1 MADAPR
7 PPAASD
13 SDSAPRY
20 LVTARKYRPQTF
32 GDVVGQAH
40 VAQTLQNAIRLG
52 RLAHA
57 YLFSGPRGVG
67 KTTAARILAKAVN
80 CTTPLKEREDAE
92 PCRTCDSCRAFED
105 GRSLNIIEVDAASN
119 NKVEDIRELR
129 ETVRIPPQGA
139 KKKIYILDEVHMLSQ
154 GAFNA
159 LLKTLEEPPPYVLFI
174 FATTEPHKV
183 LPTILSRTQRFDFR
197 RIAVPEIVGR
207 LETICTE
214 ESVEAE
220 AEALMLIARKGDGA
234 LRDALSLFD
243 QAVSLVGTPLRA
255 DALRDALGVVDVD
268 LFFEA
273 TQRAQAQD
281 RAGLL
286 GLVDRLIRR
295 GYDLPEFLGGLA
307 EHLRHLLVATSTGEG
322 ALIEATDA
330 MRQRY
335 LDAARSWTEADLLHL
350 LMLVDDAEMGIKASR
365 QPRLTT
371 ELALLK
377 MASLTPAVDLTRL
390 LAKLERVEAALA
402 GKELPPMP
410 EAPPS
415 TPAQPA
421 APTRATAEPTPS
433 YESPAAPAAS
443 EPSPPKAAEPAP
455 ADEAPPWAEEPLPPP
470 EEPIARPALDADDA
484 DDDEGG
490 EPAYT
495 FSPEP
500 PRHPSG
506 DAPMPAPSAPSAP
519 APVTQTLFGTPALVK
534 RKPSGDGAD
543 GDPSAALPSGDG
555 ADLSTAEPVVTD
567 DFGVPLARVR
577 ELWPRLV
584 DAVKAERVHV
594 GSLLQL
600 ARPHRAA
607 KGAVEV
613 SVPDDFGRSLLE
625 SEAAAVTAVLGR
637 MLGEA
642 PPLLRFVVARPKPDG
657 SGETVADVDPF
668 ERLKQLRQEHPVFR
682 ALFEKFGA
690 EIVW

>member
-13 SDSAPRY
+13 PDPAPRY

-80 CTTPLKEREDAE
+80 CTTPLAEREDAE
-92 PCRTCDSCRAFED
+92 PCRTCDSCRAFEE

-139 KKKIYILDEVHMLSQ
+139 KKKIYILDEVHMLSAS
-154 GAFNA
+154 AFNA

-207 LETICTE
+207 LQAICAE
-214 ESVEAE
+214 EGVESDN
-220 AEALMLIARKGDGA
+220 EALMLLARKADGA

-243 QAVSLVGTPLRA
+243 QAVSLVGTPLHA
-255 DALRDALGVVDVD
+255 APLREALGVVDID

-273 TQRAQAQD
+273 TEQAKAGN

-286 GLVDRLIRR
+286 ALVDRLVQR

-307 EHLRHLLVATSTGEG
+307 EHVRHLLVAVTTGS
-322 ALIEATDA
+322 ADLIEGTEA
-330 MRQRY
+330 MQQRY
-335 LDAARSWTEADLLHL
+335 LAATADWAEVDLLHL
-350 LMLVDDAEMGIKASR
+350 LMLVDDAEAHIKESR
-365 QPRLTT
+365 QPRLAT

-377 MASLTPAVDLTRL
+377 MASLEPAADLHHL
-390 LAKLERVEAALA
+390 LAKLERLEATLASGALPKA
-402 GKELPPMP
+402 ADGGQRTVDSGHKTEAERPPSP
-410 EAPPS
+410 APSVATEPPASYQPAPPPS
-415 TPAQPA
+415 PAPEPPPTD
-421 APTRATAEPTPS
+421 APG
-433 YESPAAPAAS
+433 SPAASSDESDPGS
-443 EPSPPKAAEPAP
+443 GPEQDDPGESPM
-455 ADEAPPWAEEPLPPP
+455 
-470 EEPIARPALDADDA
+470 
-484 DDDEGG
+484 
-490 EPAYT
+490 

-500 PRHPSG
+500 PPRPTG
-506 DAPMPAPSAPSAP
+506 ETVAPAPAPTAPPPSAPSLFGAP
-519 APVTQTLFGTPALVK
+519 ALR
-534 RKPSGDGAD
+534 RKGSSGDGAE
-543 GDPSAALPSGDG
+543 GTPAATLTGGDG
-555 ADLSTAEPVVTD
+555 SAVGTPHLAAPPTTD
-567 DFGVPLARVR
+567 DFGISLTRVSDA
-577 ELWPRLV
+577 WPRLV
-584 DAVKAERVHV
+584 AAVKADRVHV
-594 GSLLQL
+594 GSMLQL
-600 ARPHRAA
+600 ASPQRVS

-613 SVPDDFGRSLLE
+613 AVPDDFSRTLLTSETE
-625 SEAAAVTAVLGR
+625 SVRTALAEVLKD
-637 MLGEA
+637 EA
-642 PPLLRFVVARPKPDG
+642 PALRFVVRAG
-657 SGETVADVDPF
+657 EAGETAAEVDPF